1 MKLAIKNM
9 VCGRCLLVVRQAL
22 QTLNF
27 TVKNIGL
34 GWVEVEPEPDAD
46 QLLAIA
52 SAFKIV
58 GFELMDDYKT
68 KLVEQI
74 KNLITDTVQYSDLS
88 ELNINFSTLLTD
100 KLQKAYSY
108 LSNLFSEQ
116 EDNTIE
122 HYIIQQKVEKIKEL
136 IEYGELN
143 LNEIAFK
150 MGYSSSAHLS
160 AQFKKVTGI
169 APSHYKTALSERKAL
184 DQL

>member
-1 MKLAIKNM
+1 MKLAVKNM
-9 VCGRCLLVVRQAL
+9 VCDRCILVVKQQLQAL
-22 QTLNF
+22 NF
-27 TVKNIGL
+27 NVKSIGL
-34 GWVEVEPEPDAD
+34 GWVEVEPEPNPD

-52 SAFKIV
+52 SAFKVV
-58 GFELMDDYKT
+58 GFELIDDYKT

-74 KNLITDTVQYSDLS
+74 KNIIIKTVQHSDLN
-88 ELNINFSTLLTD
+88 ELNINFSTLLSE
-100 KLQKAYSY
+100 KLQKTYSY
-108 LSNLFSEQ
+108 LSNFFSEQ
-116 EDNTIE
+116 EDDTIE

-160 AQFKKVTGI
+160 TQFKKITGFS
-169 APSHYKTALSERKAL
+169 PSQYRTEKTERKAL

>member
-1 MKLAIKNM
+1 MKLAVKNM
-9 VCGRCLLVVRQAL
+9 VCGRCLLVVRQQL
-22 QTLNF
+22 QALNF
-27 TVKNIGL
+27 NVKDIGL
-34 GWVEVEPEPDAD
+34 GWVEIEPEANAD
-46 QLLAIA
+46 QLNTIT
-52 SAFKIV
+52 SAFKVV
-58 GFELMDDYKT
+58 GFELIDDYKT

-74 KNLITDTVQYSDLS
+74 KNIITHTVQHSDLS
-88 ELNINFSTLLTD
+88 ELNLNFSTLLTE

-136 IEYGELN
+136 MEYNDLN

-160 AQFKKVTGI
+160 AQFKKITGFS
-169 APSHYKTALSERKAL
+169 PSSYRTKKVGRKAL
-184 DQL
+184 DKL

>member
-1 MKLAIKNM
+1 MNLAVKNM
-9 VCGRCLLVVRQAL
+9 VCGRCLLVVRQQLQAL
-22 QTLNF
+22 GF
-27 TVKNIGL
+27 TVKNLGL
-34 GWVEVEPEPDAD
+34 GWVELEQEPTEG

-58 GFELMDDYKT
+58 GFELIDDYKT
-68 KLVEQI
+68 RIVEQI
-74 KNLITDTVQYSDLS
+74 KNIITDTVQYSDLA
-88 ELNINFSTLLTD
+88 ELNINFSTLLTE

-136 IEYGELN
+136 MEYGDLN

-160 AQFKKVTGI
+160 AQFKKITGFS
-169 APSHYKTALSERKAL
+169 PSRYRIEKAERKPL
-184 DQL
+184 DKL

>member
-58 GFELMDDYKT
+58 GFELIDDYKT
-68 KLVEQI
+68 KLVEQV

-160 AQFKKVTGI
+160 AQFKKITGFS
-169 APSHYKTALSERKAL
+169 PSHYRGSELERKAL
-184 DQL
+184 DEL

>member
-1 MKLAIKNM
+1 M
-9 VCGRCLLVVRQAL
+9 VCNRCLLVVGQQL

-27 TVKNIGL
+27 TVKAIGL
-34 GWVEVEPEPDAD
+34 GWVEVEPDPNAD
-46 QLLAIA
+46 ELLAIA

-58 GFELMDDYKT
+58 GFELIDDYKT

-74 KNLITDTVQYSDLS
+74 KNNIVETVQYSDLS
-88 ELNINFSTLLTD
+88 ELNVNFSTLLTE
-100 KLQKAYSY
+100 KLQKPYNY

-136 IEYGELN
+136 MEYGELN

-150 MGYSSSAHLS
+150 LGYSSSAHLS
-160 AQFKKVTGI
+160 AQFKKITGFS
-169 APSHYKTALSERKAL
+169 PSRYREIKVERKAL
-184 DQL
+184 DEL

>member
-1 MKLAIKNM
+1 M
-9 VCGRCLLVVRQAL
+9 VCGRCLLVVRQQL

-58 GFELMDDYKT
+58 GFELIDDYKT

-122 HYIIQQKVEKIKEL
+122 HYIIRQKVEKIKEL

-160 AQFKKVTGI
+160 AQFKKVTGFS
-169 APSHYKTALSERKAL
+169 PSHYKAIKAGRKAL

>member
-1 MKLAIKNM
+1 M

-58 GFELMDDYKT
+58 GFELIDDYKT

-160 AQFKKVTGI
+160 AQFKKVTGFS
-169 APSHYKTALSERKAL
+169 PSHYRGSELKRKAL
-184 DQL
+184 DEL

>member
-1 MKLAIKNM
+1 M

-34 GWVEVEPEPDAD
+34 GWVEVGPEPDAD

-58 GFELMDDYKT
+58 GFELIDDYKT

-122 HYIIQQKVEKIKEL
+122 HYVIQQKVEKIKEL

-160 AQFKKVTGI
+160 AQFKKITGFS
-169 APSHYKTALSERKAL
+169 PSHYRGLELERKAL
-184 DQL
+184 DEL

>member
-1 MKLAIKNM
+1 MKLAVKNM
-9 VCGRCLLVVRQAL
+9 VCGRCLLVVRQQL
-22 QTLNF
+22 QTLSF
-27 TVKNIGL
+27 TVKDIGL
-34 GWVEVEPEPDAD
+34 GWVEVEPEPNAD

-52 SAFKIV
+52 SAFKVV
-58 GFELMDDYKT
+58 GFELIDDYKT

-74 KNLITDTVQYSDLS
+74 KNLITDTIQYSDLT

-116 EDNTIE
+116 EDNTME

-136 IEYGELN
+136 MEYGELN

-160 AQFKKVTGI
+160 AQFKKITGFS
-169 APSHYKTALSERKAL
+169 PSRYKAERKAL